1 MPSPEPPGPA
11 GPRRARTFLAAGRR
25 ALAALALAAILLGG
39 CAPKLIEWGWG
50 EPDQA
55 FLARHHGRMEEQPF
69 DGLVLHLRLAGRPG
83 PESAFLWDP
92 FVSRYTPEEVA
103 PAVETLRGIPF
114 RRFRHNFLRVNLNR
128 AGDPAGRPMADPPLG
143 APLDLFDDPAWE
155 MATANLAL
163 AARVARE
170 AGLAG
175 LLIDPEAYAAPEEGG
190 DRPRFNAF
198 DYTRRGRPEA
208 SFADYQA
215 QAFRRGLAMAE
226 AIGAA
231 HPSLV
236 LFLAFAY
243 TGSCLST
250 RPEPERSYALL
261 PAFVD
266 GLLEGKAP
274 GMEIVDGFEPAYAYR
289 ACGEFQRGARRFREE
304 CRRLSRV
311 PWRFGEV
318 RLAFGLWMDYES
330 GRVCAPFRARREPC
344 PWADGE
350 RYPEDRRSLVDPA
363 RFGEGLAAALDLTD
377 GFVWVYS
384 EEPRWWT
391 EASPGGENLPAAF
404 VEAIR
409 AARHRL
415 GQGPGRACKREGDP

>member
-1 MPSPEPPGPA
+1 MPSPTPPGPA
-11 GPRRARTFLAAGRR
+11 GPRRARVFLAAGR
-25 ALAALALAAILLGG
+25 LGLAILLGG
-39 CAPKLIEWGWG
+39 CAPKLIEWGGG

-55 FLARHHGRMEEQPF
+55 FLARHYARMEEQPF
-69 DGLVLHLRLAGRPG
+69 DGLVLHLRLPGRPG
-83 PESAFLWDP
+83 VESVFLWDP
-92 FVSRYTPEEVA
+92 FASRYTPEEVS
-103 PAVETLRGIPF
+103 PAVDTLRGIPF

-128 AGDPAGRPMADPPLG
+128 AD

-163 AARVARE
+163 AARIARE

-175 LLIDPEAYAAPEEGG
+175 LLIDPEAYAPPEEGG

-208 SFADYQA
+208 SFADYRA

-231 HPSLV
+231 HPGLV
-236 LFLAFAY
+236 LFFAFAY

-250 RPEPERSYALL
+250 RPEAERAYGLL

-266 GLLEGKAP
+266 GVLEGKAP
-274 GMEIVDGFEPAYAYR
+274 AMEIVDGFEPAYPYR

-311 PWRFGEV
+311 PWRFGGV
-318 RLAFGLWMDYES
+318 RLAFGLWMDYRS
-330 GRVCAPFRARREPC
+330 GKVCAPFRARRQPC
-344 PWADGE
+344 PWADRE
-350 RYPEDRRSLVDPA
+350 RYPEDQRPLVDPA

-415 GQGPGRACKREGDP
+415 GEGPGRACRREGDP